1 MPTKELV
8 KTEIDT
14 LSDEQ
19 LDKLYQLIQDL
30 KGSDEQAQPSL
41 METLMD
47 IKIDAPE
54 DFSTNHDLY
63 LNGEKDVESGLH

>member
-1 MPTKELV
+1 MSTKELV
-8 KTEIDT
+8 QTELET
-14 LSDEQ
+14 LNDEQ
-19 LDKLYQLIQDL
+19 LDKLYRLIQNL
-30 KGSDEQAQPSL
+30 KRSDEQAQPSL